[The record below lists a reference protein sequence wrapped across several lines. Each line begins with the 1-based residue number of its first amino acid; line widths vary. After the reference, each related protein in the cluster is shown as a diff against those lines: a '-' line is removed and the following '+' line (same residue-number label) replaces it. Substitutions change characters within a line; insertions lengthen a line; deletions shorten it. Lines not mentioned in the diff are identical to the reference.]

1 MKYIR
6 LRGNPPE
13 FYLFSDYEQH
23 RAVAMKLDPHGRK
36 GVLSA
41 GFVKQSKD
49 GELYCCGRSI
59 SLECG
64 ARPDDDEHLNSLFI
78 SCFD

>member
-6 LRGNPPE
+6 LRGNPPG
-13 FYLFSDYEQH
+13 FYLFGDFEQH
-23 RAVAMKLDPHGRK
+23 GEVARKLDPYGKK

-41 GFVKQSKD
+41 GFVKQSK
-49 GELYCCGRSI
+49 GGLYCYGESV

-64 ARPDDDEHLNSLFI
+64 VHPTDDEHLNSLFF